1 MRMAFLAA
9 SPMSMTRPICAYT
22 FRSKWRTNMPI
33 IVPRMT
39 VGVASSTAKGSPQ
52 LSYCAASSRNT
63 NSTAMPKMTGAWPS
77 DFFSWSVRPDHS

>member
-1 MRMAFLAA
+1 
-9 SPMSMTRPICAYT
+9 
-22 FRSKWRTNMPI
+22 MPT

-63 NSTAMPKMTGAWPS
+63 NRIAMPKMIGAWPS